1 MADMCVYQNSTP
13 CVGGYAL
20 RPPRYYPAIP
30 PWTIRVQMANP
41 GDVPEPNPHGTIDG
55 VLYTDVTVTRLF
67 DDMDIYDVTYV
78 HPNWTQLLDR
88 SASDTTGLVGQVI
101 GSNTPDVTM
110 MTDLFTLQRELAT
123 VISLDTS
130 GAHLIQ
136 DMFLGCASLVDVPML
151 DLADVTNCSAMFR
164 NCTSLVTIP
173 LFDTG
178 IVTNFH
184 AMFQGCTSLTTV
196 PLLDTSA
203 GTNLGSMFDGCTS
216 LPGVPAF
223 TTSSA
228 TDMSR
233 MFYGCTAMSTV
244 PLFDTSLVQNM
255 NSMMYGCDHLVAIPL
270 FDTSSLSN
278 VSNAFYNC
286 RRVET
291 GALALYQQMDADP
304 VTSPSSHSKTFYRCG
319 DFTTTGSAELAQIPS
334 SWK

>member
-20 RPPRYYPAIP
+20 RPPRYYPPIP

-67 DDMDIYDVTYV
+67 DDLDIYDVTYV

-88 SASDTTGLVGQVI
+88 SSSDTTGLVGQVI
-101 GSNTPDVTM
+101 GSNTPEVTM
-110 MTDLFTLQRELAT
+110 MVDLLLLQRELTT

-130 GAHLIQ
+130 GVIHATGMLS
-136 DMFLGCASLVDVPML
+136 GCSSLVDVPML
-151 DLADVTNCSAMFR
+151 DLADVTNCSYMFR
-164 NCTSLVTIP
+164 NCTSLVAVP
-173 LFDTG
+173 LFDTRS
-178 IVTNFH
+178 VTNFFG
-184 AMFQGCTSLTTV
+184 MFDGCTSLTSV

-203 GTNLGSMFDGCTS
+203 GTNLGSMFAGCVS
-216 LPGVPAF
+216 LTGVPAF

-233 MFYGCTAMSTV
+233 MFYGCTSIATV

-255 NSMMYGCDHLVAIPL
+255 NSMMYGCDHLVEIPL

-291 GALALYQQMDADP
+291 GALALYQQMVANP
-304 VTSPSSHSKTFYRCG
+304 LTSPVSHSKTFYRCG

-334 SWK
+334 GWK